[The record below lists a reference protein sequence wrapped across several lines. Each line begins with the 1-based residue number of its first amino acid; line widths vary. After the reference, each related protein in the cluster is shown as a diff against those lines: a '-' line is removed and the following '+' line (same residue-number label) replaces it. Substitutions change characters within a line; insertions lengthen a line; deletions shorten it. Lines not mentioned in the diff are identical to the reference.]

1 MASRQAVPLRFRGAP
16 ATPRHATAAP
26 RHRPRPRRAH
36 PPAYPP
42 ARVPCAR
49 PRPAAPRLL
58 LVHAHLPLRRE
69 PSAPHDSGA
78 GRRQVRHG
86 RCLRRRRLGLRL
98 AVHGPPSLRHC
109 GALGRG
115 ARVGAAGRG
124 RGWRHC
130 RLCAGLCAQ
139 RQRPLRRRRPHVAL
153 GAIDGVAR
161 LGDGLAL
168 ALGGGGA
175 ARARRGGGEPL
186 PRRLRRGR
194 PAAARPLDQLGG
206 RVANAGRA
214 GAQRNVPTG
223 GASARVPDLHVQPDG
238 VRRPS
243 AAGGV
248 GARVHGPLRLA
259 GAEAHALQLLL
270 QAARL
275 LAQRPAGRRLPR
287 HVVHAGGR
295 LCRLHQYGDAA
306 HQLRDL
312 FGVQL
317 HRPVSVSALQRD
329 LQHGVLQLQLPPL
342 PAHDDR
348 WLPKRDG
355 VHVQARF
362 CAALLHQVPLRLLHQ
377 LNALAFALADGLAL
391 VVVLQPRLR
400 LLARRR
406 LQRLLQD
413 GAKRNL
419 RGQRGPVLLPA
430 GLLRTDV

>member
-1 MASRQAVPLRFRGAP
+1 MASRQSLCAFEERPPRR
-16 ATPRHATAAP
+16 ATPRRATVLAPAAP
-26 RHRPRPRRAH
+26 TRPPTV
-36 PPAYPP
+36 PW
-42 ARVPCAR
+42 ART
-49 PRPAAPRLL
+49 AAPRLL
-58 LVHAHLPLRRE
+58 LDHAHLPLRRE

-86 RCLRRRRLGLRL
+86 RRLRRRRLGLRL
-98 AVHGPPSLRHC
+98 AVHGPPSLHRR

-124 RGWRHC
+124 RGRRHR
-130 RLCAGLCAQ
+130 RLCARLCAQ
-139 RQRPLRRRRPHVAL
+139 RQRPLRRCRPHVAL

-161 LGDGLAL
+161 FGDGLAL
-168 ALGGGGA
+168 VLGGGGA

-194 PAAARPLDQLGG
+194 PAAARPLDQLSG

-214 GAQRNVPTG
+214 DAQRNVPTG
-223 GASARVPDLHVQPDG
+223 GAAARLPDLHVQPDG
-238 VRRPS
+238 VRRPG

-259 GAEAHALQLLL
+259 GAEAHAHQLLL

-287 HVVHAGGR
+287 HVGHAGGR
-295 LCRLHQYGDAA
+295 LRRLRQYGDAA

-317 HRPVSVSALQRD
+317 HRPVSVAALQRD
-329 LQHGVLQLQLPPL
+329 LQHGMLQLQLSPL

-355 VHVQARF
+355 VHVQARL
-362 CAALLHQVPLRLLHQ
+362 CAALLHQVPPRLLHQ

-391 VVVLQPRLR
+391 VVVLQPRLW
-400 LLARRR
+400 LLPRRR